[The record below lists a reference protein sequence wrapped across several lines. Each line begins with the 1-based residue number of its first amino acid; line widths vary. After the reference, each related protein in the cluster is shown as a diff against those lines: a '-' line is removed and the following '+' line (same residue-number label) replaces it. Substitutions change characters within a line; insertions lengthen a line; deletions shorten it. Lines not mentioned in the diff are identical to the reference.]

1 MCVSFTTKLR
11 ESPATNPQMTALGVL
26 LHRGSY
32 LRGFFNI
39 MDFVI
44 TMTTLIPIISYFY
57 NLSKSGGDKEK

>member
-1 MCVSFTTKLR
+1 MYVYSFFI
-11 ESPATNPQMTALGVL
+11 QMTALGVI

-44 TMTTLIPIISYFY
+44 TITTLIPIIAYFH
-57 NLSKSGGDKEK
+57 NLGKEQQK

>member
-1 MCVSFTTKLR
+1 
-11 ESPATNPQMTALGVL
+11 MTALGVL

-57 NLSKSGGDKEK
+57 NFKSDDQKQK